1 MYNIN
6 FNKLTIYFNLI
17 ILFLISF
24 YLINDFFKSK
34 APVKE
39 KKISEQ
45 KTQTNFSET
54 NYKIQKDLSLINI
67 NLPKLPKRNFS
78 NSIIQ
83 ADSKLIKT
91 ENEETQFSKIKPIKF
106 NKSSLKK
113 NSDLVIEPIKYSQI
127 TKKKQ
132 IRKYKI
138 EKNNFEDK
146 NKNMDYDINDLVNDG
161 NEFLKNKNKDFKIEF
176 LWPKNVSVHNK
187 IYNILNKCLKSQTVL
202 MRKDNKIFGI
212 NGFISRDELNKKFSN
227 IIRVPTGVYSDL
239 EKNNILKIK
248 GSYLNGNNGKHL
260 RIFLKNIDAYIIGIF
275 MKLAKNKAL
284 EMKDIKGQYKIID
297 KKLYLDNLIIN
308 SIKFREKI
316 LLSSLDKS
324 CNVRY

>member
-1 MYNIN
+1 MYSIN

-34 APVKE
+34 TSVKE

-45 KTQTNFSET
+45 KNHTNFSET
-54 NYKIQKDLSLINI
+54 NDKIQNDLSLINI
-67 NLPKLPKRNFS
+67 NLPKLPKKNFS
-78 NSIIQ
+78 NLIIQ
-83 ADSKLIKT
+83 EDSKLKKI
-91 ENEETQFSKIKPIKF
+91 ENEETQFYKIKPIKF

-113 NSDLVIEPIKYSQI
+113 NSDLVIEPIKNYQI

-176 LWPKNVSVHNK
+176 LWPKNVSIHNK

-202 MRKDNKIFGI
+202 MREDNKIFGI
-212 NGFISRDELNKKFSN
+212 NGFISRDALNKKFSN
-227 IIRVPTGVYSDL
+227 IIRVPTGVYSDS
-239 EKNNILKIK
+239 EKNYITKIK
-248 GSYLNGNNGKHL
+248 GLYLNGNNGKHL
-260 RIFLKNIDAYIIGIF
+260 RIFLKNIDAYIIGLL

-324 CNVRY
+324 CTI

>member
-1 MYNIN
+1 MYSIN

-34 APVKE
+34 TSVKE
-39 KKISEQ
+39 KKNSEQ
-45 KTQTNFSET
+45 KTHINFSET

-83 ADSKLIKT
+83 ADSKFIKI

-113 NSDLVIEPIKYSQI
+113 NSDLVVEPIKYSQI

-132 IRKYKI
+132 TRKFKI
-138 EKNNFEDK
+138 EKNNIEDK
-146 NKNMDYDINDLVNDG
+146 NKNMDYDLNDLVNDG

-187 IYNILNKCLKSQTVL
+187 IYNILSKCLKSQTVL
-202 MRKDNKIFGI
+202 MREDNKIFGI

-275 MKLAKNKAL
+275 MKLAKNKVL
-284 EMKDIKGQYKIID
+284 EMKDIKGQYKIIG

-316 LLSSLDKS
+316 LLSSLDKG
-324 CNVRY
+324 CIILD

>member
-1 MYNIN
+1 MNSIN
-6 FNKLTIYFNLI
+6 FNKITIYFNLI

-54 NYKIQKDLSLINI
+54 IHKIQKDLSLINI

-113 NSDLVIEPIKYSQI
+113 NSHLVIEPIKYSQI
-127 TKKKQ
+127 DKKRQ
-132 IRKYKI
+132 IRKFKI
-138 EKNNFEDK
+138 EKNNIEDK
-146 NKNMDYDINDLVNDG
+146 NKNMNDDINDLVNDG

-202 MRKDNKIFGI
+202 MREDNKIFGI

-275 MKLAKNKAL
+275 MKLAKNRAL

-324 CNVRY
+324 CTI

>member
-6 FNKLTIYFNLI
+6 FNKLTIYFNFI

-45 KTQTNFSET
+45 KTHTNFSET
-54 NYKIQKDLSLINI
+54 NHKIQKDLSLINI

-83 ADSKLIKT
+83 SDGKLIKI

-127 TKKKQ
+127 TKKNQ
-132 IRKYKI
+132 IKKYKI

-146 NKNMDYDINDLVNDG
+146 NKNMDYDINNLVNDG

-176 LWPKNVSVHNK
+176 LWPKNVSIHNK
-187 IYNILNKCLKSQTVL
+187 IYNFLNKCLKSQTVL
-202 MRKDNKIFGI
+202 MREDNKIFGI

-239 EKNNILKIK
+239 EKNNITKIK

-324 CNVRY
+324 CTV

>member
-1 MYNIN
+1 MYIIN

-45 KTQTNFSET
+45 KTHTNFSET
-54 NYKIQKDLSLINI
+54 NHKIQKDLSLINI

-113 NSDLVIEPIKYSQI
+113 NSDLVIEPIKYSLI
-127 TKKKQ
+127 TKKNQ
-132 IRKYKI
+132 IKKYKI

-146 NKNMDYDINDLVNDG
+146 NKNMDYDINNLVNDG

-176 LWPKNVSVHNK
+176 LWPKNVSIHNK

-202 MRKDNKIFGI
+202 MREDNKIFGI

-239 EKNNILKIK
+239 EKNNITKIR

-297 KKLYLDNLIIN
+297 KKFYLDNLIIN

-324 CNVRY
+324 CTI

>member
-6 FNKLTIYFNLI
+6 FNKLTIYFNFI

-45 KTQTNFSET
+45 KIHTNFSET
-54 NYKIQKDLSLINI
+54 NHKIQKDLSLINI

-83 ADSKLIKT
+83 ADSKLIKI

-113 NSDLVIEPIKYSQI
+113 NSDIVIEPIKYSQI

-146 NKNMDYDINDLVNDG
+146 NKNMDYDINNLVNDG

-187 IYNILNKCLKSQTVL
+187 IYNILSKCLKSQTVL
-202 MRKDNKIFGI
+202 MREDNKIFGI

-239 EKNNILKIK
+239 EKNNITKIK

-284 EMKDIKGQYKIID
+284 EMKEIKGQYKIID

-316 LLSSLDKS
+316 LLSSLDKG
-324 CNVRY
+324 CIILD

>member
-1 MYNIN
+1 
-6 FNKLTIYFNLI
+6 
-17 ILFLISF
+17 
-24 YLINDFFKSK
+24 
-34 APVKE
+34 
-39 KKISEQ
+39 
-45 KTQTNFSET
+45 
-54 NYKIQKDLSLINI
+54 
-67 NLPKLPKRNFS
+67 
-78 NSIIQ
+78 
-83 ADSKLIKT
+83 
-91 ENEETQFSKIKPIKF
+91 
-106 NKSSLKK
+106 
-113 NSDLVIEPIKYSQI
+113 
-127 TKKKQ
+127 
-132 IRKYKI
+132 
-138 EKNNFEDK
+138 
-146 NKNMDYDINDLVNDG
+146 MDYDINDLVNDG
-161 NEFLKNKNKDFKIEF
+161 NEFLKNKIKGFKIEF

-202 MRKDNKIFGI
+202 MREDNKIFGI

-239 EKNNILKIK
+239 EKNNITKIK

-324 CNVRY
+324 CTI

>member
-39 KKISEQ
+39 KKISE
-45 KTQTNFSET
+45 KKINTNFSET
-54 NYKIQKDLSLINI
+54 NHKIQKDLSLINI

-83 ADSKLIKT
+83 SDGKLIKI

-127 TKKKQ
+127 TKKNQ
-132 IRKYKI
+132 IKKYKI
-138 EKNNFEDK
+138 EKNNFKNK
-146 NKNMDYDINDLVNDG
+146 NKNMDYDINNLVNDG
-161 NEFLKNKNKDFKIEF
+161 NEFLKNKKKDFKIEF
-176 LWPKNVSVHNK
+176 LWPKNVSIHNK

-202 MRKDNKIFGI
+202 MREDNKIFGI

-239 EKNNILKIK
+239 EKNNITKIK

>member
-1 MYNIN
+1 MYSIN

-17 ILFLISF
+17 ILFLIGF

-34 APVKE
+34 TLVKE
-39 KKISEQ
+39 KKILEQ
-45 KTQTNFSET
+45 KSHTNFSET
-54 NYKIQKDLSLINI
+54 NNNIQKDLSLINI

-132 IRKYKI
+132 IKKYKI

-146 NKNMDYDINDLVNDG
+146 NKNMEHDINDLVNDG

-202 MRKDNKIFGI
+202 MREDNKIFGI

-239 EKNNILKIK
+239 EKNNITKIK

-324 CNVRY
+324 CTI

>member
-1 MYNIN
+1 MYIIN

-54 NYKIQKDLSLINI
+54 NHKIQKDLSLINI

-83 ADSKLIKT
+83 ADSKLIKI

-113 NSDLVIEPIKYSQI
+113 I
-127 TKKKQ
+127 
-132 IRKYKI
+132 
-138 EKNNFEDK
+138 
-146 NKNMDYDINDLVNDG
+146 
-161 NEFLKNKNKDFKIEF
+161 
-176 LWPKNVSVHNK
+176 
-187 IYNILNKCLKSQTVL
+187 
-202 MRKDNKIFGI
+202 
-212 NGFISRDELNKKFSN
+212 
-227 IIRVPTGVYSDL
+227 
-239 EKNNILKIK
+239 
-248 GSYLNGNNGKHL
+248 
-260 RIFLKNIDAYIIGIF
+260 A
-275 MKLAKNKAL
+275 
-284 EMKDIKGQYKIID
+284 
-297 KKLYLDNLIIN
+297 
-308 SIKFREKI
+308 I
-316 LLSSLDKS
+316 LL
-324 CNVRY
+324 

>member
-1 MYNIN
+1 
-6 FNKLTIYFNLI
+6 
-17 ILFLISF
+17 
-24 YLINDFFKSK
+24 
-34 APVKE
+34 
-39 KKISEQ
+39 
-45 KTQTNFSET
+45 
-54 NYKIQKDLSLINI
+54 
-67 NLPKLPKRNFS
+67 
-78 NSIIQ
+78 
-83 ADSKLIKT
+83 
-91 ENEETQFSKIKPIKF
+91 
-106 NKSSLKK
+106 
-113 NSDLVIEPIKYSQI
+113 
-127 TKKKQ
+127 
-132 IRKYKI
+132 
-138 EKNNFEDK
+138 
-146 NKNMDYDINDLVNDG
+146 MDYDINNLVNDG

-239 EKNNILKIK
+239 EKNNITKIK

>member
-1 MYNIN
+1 M
-6 FNKLTIYFNLI
+6 
-17 ILFLISF
+17 
-24 YLINDFFKSK
+24 
-34 APVKE
+34 
-39 KKISEQ
+39 
-45 KTQTNFSET
+45 
-54 NYKIQKDLSLINI
+54 
-67 NLPKLPKRNFS
+67 PKLPKRNFS

-83 ADSKLIKT
+83 SDSKLIKI

-127 TKKKQ
+127 TKKNQ
-132 IRKYKI
+132 IKKYKI

-146 NKNMDYDINDLVNDG
+146 NKNMDYDINNLVNDG

-176 LWPKNVSVHNK
+176 LWPKNVSIHNK

-202 MRKDNKIFGI
+202 MREDNKIFGI

-239 EKNNILKIK
+239 EKNNISKIK

-324 CNVRY
+324 CTI

>member
-1 MYNIN
+1 MYSIN

-17 ILFLISF
+17 ILFLIGF

-34 APVKE
+34 TLVKE
-39 KKISEQ
+39 KKILEQ
-45 KTQTNFSET
+45 KSHTNFSET
-54 NYKIQKDLSLINI
+54 NNNIQKDLSIINI

-83 ADSKLIKT
+83 VDSKLIKI

-132 IRKYKI
+132 IKKYKI

-202 MRKDNKIFGI
+202 MREDNKIFGI

-227 IIRVPTGVYSDL
+227 IIRVPTGVYSYL
-239 EKNNILKIK
+239 EKNNISKIK
-248 GSYLNGNNGKHL
+248 GSYLSGNNGKHL

-316 LLSSLDKS
+316 LLSSLDK
-324 CNVRY
+324 

>member
-1 MYNIN
+1 MFSIN
-6 FNKLTIYFNLI
+6 FNKLTIYFNLM

-34 APVKE
+34 TSVNE
-39 KKISEQ
+39 KKKSEQ
-45 KTQTNFSET
+45 KIHTNFSET

-83 ADSKLIKT
+83 ADSKLIKI
-91 ENEETQFSKIKPIKF
+91 ENEETKFSKIIPIKF

-113 NSDLVIEPIKYSQI
+113 NSNLVIEPIKYSQI
-127 TKKKQ
+127 TKKNQTTKF
-132 IRKYKI
+132 KI

-146 NKNMDYDINDLVNDG
+146 NKNMDYDINNLVNDG

-202 MRKDNKIFGI
+202 MREDNKIFGI

-324 CNVRY
+324 CTIWN

>member
-45 KTQTNFSET
+45 KTHTNFSET
-54 NYKIQKDLSLINI
+54 NHKIQKDLSLINI

-83 ADSKLIKT
+83 SDGKLIKI

-113 NSDLVIEPIKYSQI
+113 NSHLVIEPIKYSLI
-127 TKKKQ
+127 TKKNQ
-132 IRKYKI
+132 IKKYKI

-297 KKLYLDNLIIN
+297 KKFYLDNLIIN

-324 CNVRY
+324 CTI

>member
-45 KTQTNFSET
+45 KTHTNFSET
-54 NYKIQKDLSLINI
+54 NHKIQKDLSLINI

-83 ADSKLIKT
+83 SDGKLIKI

-202 MRKDNKIFGI
+202 MREDNKIFGI

>member
-17 ILFLISF
+17 ILFFISF
-24 YLINDFFKSK
+24 YLINEFFKSK

-45 KTQTNFSET
+45 KTHTNFSEK
-54 NYKIQKDLSLINI
+54 NHKIQKDLSLINI

-83 ADSKLIKT
+83 SDGKLIKI

-113 NSDLVIEPIKYSQI
+113 DSDLVIEPIKYSQI

-324 CNVRY
+324 CTI

>member
-1 MYNIN
+1 
-6 FNKLTIYFNLI
+6 
-17 ILFLISF
+17 
-24 YLINDFFKSK
+24 
-34 APVKE
+34 
-39 KKISEQ
+39 
-45 KTQTNFSET
+45 
-54 NYKIQKDLSLINI
+54 
-67 NLPKLPKRNFS
+67 
-78 NSIIQ
+78 
-83 ADSKLIKT
+83 
-91 ENEETQFSKIKPIKF
+91 
-106 NKSSLKK
+106 
-113 NSDLVIEPIKYSQI
+113 
-127 TKKKQ
+127 
-132 IRKYKI
+132 
-138 EKNNFEDK
+138 
-146 NKNMDYDINDLVNDG
+146 
-161 NEFLKNKNKDFKIEF
+161 
-176 LWPKNVSVHNK
+176 
-187 IYNILNKCLKSQTVL
+187 

-239 EKNNILKIK
+239 EKNNITKIK